1 MPSNQKAIQPPLH
14 LLLPSL
20 SLAGGEFKKEMQ
32 KLNKQSAEKKYRNKN
47 PLEQRKNIFNFR
59 YISTTDL

>member
-14 LLLPSL
+14 LPLPLTL
-20 SLAGGEFKKEMQ
+20 SGRGEFKKELQ